1 VKIKNLGQEILL
13 CRQGE
18 ATFVRV
24 TNWNLAFMGG
34 CKFTNFRRK
43 K

>member
-1 VKIKNLGQEILL
+1 LS
-13 CRQGE
+13 
-18 ATFVRV
+18 FVRV